1 MSEMG
6 VKFPVVEWCVKI
18 PVFLVPEERVEFLRT
33 AELPGILK
41 TVKSVGFE
49 AVARQTASPL

>member
-6 VKFPVVEWCVKI
+6 GKFPVVEWCVKI
-18 PVFLVPEERVEFLRT
+18 PVFLVPGEFLRT

-49 AVARQTASPL
+49 ATARQTASAL